1 MARVPSFS
9 ACQAREGDA
18 GGFGEVVEMVLAENL
33 EKWLKEWMG
42 WVGAVVGD
50 WLVGW
55 LVGGWVGGLVF
66 GWLVGWLLAC
76 LLGWLVGWLVGWMLF
91 VGSIQGLQSAW
102 TGKVVTYLGFTHVII
117 VLLGI

>member
-76 LLGWLVGWLVGWMLF
+76 LLGWLVGWLG
-91 VGSIQGLQSAW
+91 GCC
-102 TGKVVTYLGFTHVII
+102 
-117 VLLGI
+117 LLGRFKAFNLRGRGRWSLTWASHM